1 MLDFQ
6 CSYHWD
12 DGEIDFWNG
21 QVLNLKSYQSLH
33 EFYIQSRSGILVLAG
48 RYSNGYFA
56 CLPDSKAGCY
66 LSDFDD
72 LFYNQER
79 LAVALNNPVDSAT
92 VAYALKALSDNLAL

>member
-12 DGEIDFWNG
+12 DGEIDSWNG
-21 QVLNLKSYQSLH
+21 QVLNLKSHQLLH

-48 RYSNGYFA
+48 QYAHGYFA
-56 CLPDSKAGCY
+56 CLPDFQAGCY
-66 LSDFDD
+66 LSSFDD

-79 LAVALNNPVDSAT
+79 LSAVLNNPVDGAT
-92 VAYALKALSDNLAL
+92 VAYALKALSVNSLL